1 MKLRTLSILIVTAF
15 ALTGCTSMP
24 SWLGGKKTDDTIL
37 PGTREE
43 VLPPQKLPRGNA
55 AATTSGGGTTSRQ
68 GALSGSDTITAP
80 ADCEPSNPNYPECLT
95 PDAGDAPPVDEESA
109 IPQQ

>member
-1 MKLRTLSILIVTAF
+1 MKFRTLSVLMVSGF
-15 ALTGCTSMP
+15 VLTGCASMP

-55 AATTSGGGTTSRQ
+55 AAGGSTSRQ
-68 GALSGSDTITAP
+68 GALSGSDTIEAP
-80 ADCEPSNPNYPECLT
+80 ADCEPANPNYPECLT
-95 PDAGDAPPVDEESA
+95 PEAGPDAGGVPQVDEESA
-109 IPQQ
+109 VPQQ

>member
-1 MKLRTLSILIVTAF
+1 MKLRTLSLLLVTGF
-15 ALTGCTSMP
+15 VLTGCTSMP

-37 PGTREE
+37 PGQREE

-55 AATTSGGGTTSRQ
+55 PAASRQ
-68 GALSGSDTITAP
+68 GALSGSDTIEAP
-80 ADCEPSNPNYPECLT
+80 AGCEPANPNYPECLT
-95 PDAGDAPPVDEESA
+95 PDAGDVPAVDEESA